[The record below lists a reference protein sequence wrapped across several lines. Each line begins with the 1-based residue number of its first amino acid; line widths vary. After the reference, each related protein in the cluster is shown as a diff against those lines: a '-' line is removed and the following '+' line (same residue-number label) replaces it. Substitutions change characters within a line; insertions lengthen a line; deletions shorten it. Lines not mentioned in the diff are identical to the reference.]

1 MERKKFQLAFFL
13 GLLIGVL
20 ALCVF
25 LFLPYVPVLVV
36 AATLAFV
43 MQSPYRWLVRAL
55 GGQKSIAAV
64 LTILFTALLVLLPLT
79 LIGLQIFSEA
89 RDLYTTIALNK
100 EAYSKTVNDLIA
112 TYGRQFAPAL
122 TLDIDTAIHQV
133 ASWLLAHLADFFSG
147 TLQIVVNILLG
158 GIAFFYFLKD
168 GESFVRSLIVFSPMS
183 ERYDRDVFAKLGAAV
198 NSVMKGSLLV
208 ALIQGSLTGIG
219 LAVFGV
225 PNPTLWGSVAAVCAL
240 IPGVGTSLVIIP
252 AAVFLFATGRGT
264 PAVGLLVWGI
274 TAVGLIDNFLGPQLV
289 GRGAKIHPLIILIS
303 VIGGIGFFGPLGF
316 LFGPL
321 LMSLLSALLDIYRL
335 LVLKK
340 RG

>member
-1 MERKKFQLAFFL
+1 MEHKKFQLAFFL

-20 ALCVF
+20 ALCA
-25 LFLPYVPVLVV
+25 LIFLPYIPVLAL

-43 MQSPYRWLVRAL
+43 MRGPYRWLVRVL

-64 LTILFTALLVLLPLT
+64 LTVLLTALLVLLPLS
-79 LIGLQIFSEA
+79 LIGLQVFSEA
-89 RDLYTTIALNK
+89 RDLYATIAANK
-100 EAYSKTVNDLIA
+100 GAYTQAANNLIA
-112 TYGRQFAPAL
+112 AYGRQFAPVL
-122 TLDIDTAIHQV
+122 SLDIDTAIHQV
-133 ASWLLAHLADFFSG
+133 ANWLLAHLADFFSG

-183 ERYDRDVFAKLGAAV
+183 ERYDREVLAKLGNAI
-198 NSVMKGSLLV
+198 NSVMRGSLLV
-208 ALIQGSLTGIG
+208 ALIQGTLTGIG

-225 PNPTLWGSVAAVCAL
+225 PNPTLWGSIAAVCAL
-240 IPGVGTSLVIIP
+240 IPGVGTSLVIVPSAI
-252 AAVFLFATGRGT
+252 FLFATGRQT
-264 PAVGLLVWGI
+264 FAFGLLVWGI

-289 GRGAKIHPLIILIS
+289 GRGVKIHPLIILFA

-321 LMSLLSALLDIYRL
+321 VISLLSALLDIYRL
-335 LVLKK
+335 IVLKK